1 MYRHALLVLLVLL
14 AGTGAC
20 GPEPEPD
27 ATPPVE
33 EPAATP
39 ATISAPSDTVR
50 LFDEAV
56 IVFMTA
62 SDSALDAVRAG
73 MDEDDF
79 YTMADDLMWYRATA
93 REFLEQQGVPVIS
106 LPGRQPLH
114 FLVEGEPR
122 RFEFPELTT
131 LDVVVLY
138 RPGKEPMAI
147 APIATTDGT
156 GTVEAYFGS

>member
-1 MYRHALLVLLVLL
+1 MDRHALVVVLALL
-14 AGTGAC
+14 AATGAC

-27 ATPPVE
+27 ATPPVQ
-33 EPAATP
+33 EPAARP
-39 ATISAPSDTVR
+39 ATVSAPSDTVR
-50 LFDEAV
+50 LFDEPV

-79 YTMADDLMWYRATA
+79 YAMADDLMWYRATA
-93 REFLEQQGVPVIS
+93 SEFLEQQGVPVIS
-106 LPGRQPLH
+106 LSGRRPLH
-114 FLVEGEPR
+114 FLVDGEPR
-122 RFEFPELTT
+122 RFEFAELTT
-131 LDVVVLY
+131 LDAVVLY
-138 RPGKEPMAI
+138 RPGQEPMAI